1 MKNAQL
7 PPPPPSLPPD
17 ARVSFFCRPVQVTDV
32 WGFLGSTANVMVAF
46 TLPCA
51 AYLKIRLHLPRR
63 REKQGGPLYK
73 KWVAGV
79 LVALSVVAG
88 VVCTANNFMLLAA
101 RADQGEEP

>member
-1 MKNAQL
+1 M
-7 PPPPPSLPPD
+7 S
-17 ARVSFFCRPVQVTDV
+17 DV

-79 LVALSVVAG
+79 LVVLSIVAA
-88 VVCTANNFMLLAA
+88 VVCTANNIYLLSIRAA
-101 RADQGEEP
+101 EEGDDP

>member
-1 MKNAQL
+1 M
-7 PPPPPSLPPD
+7 
-17 ARVSFFCRPVQVTDV
+17 

-88 VVCTANNFMLLAA
+88 VVCTANNVYLLSIRAA
-101 RADQGEEP
+101 AKEEDP

>member
-1 MKNAQL
+1 MLRAK
-7 PPPPPSLPPD
+7 
-17 ARVSFFCRPVQVTDV
+17 VTDV

-79 LVALSVVAG
+79 LVVLSVVAG
-88 VVCTANNFMLLAA
+88 VVCTVNNFYLVSA
-101 RADQGEEP
+101 RNRGDAP